1 MRVLM
6 KIAFYTLGCKVN
18 QYDTQA
24 VTERFAAKGFETV
37 GYYMDA
43 DVYVVNSCTVTAE
56 SDRKTR
62 QAVRRFKKLHPDSVV
77 VLTGCMPQAFPNTAD
92 ELPEADIILTMMNC
106 SVCLNNTFPAGTDR
120 YRLHPTPQMLF
131 LQAVASKVLKSEQ
144 EPL

>member
-1 MRVLM
+1 M

-77 VLTGCMPQAFPNTAD
+77 VLTGRMPQDFPTRQMNCRKLILYWATA
-92 ELPEADIILTMMNC
+92 TMMNC

-144 EPL
+144 EPS